1 MVGPDRI
8 GAWIDHMAREQ
19 EKNHG
24 ELTVEKAK
32 TMLALCALIQQAA
45 TDFLIKH
52 QMENTP

>member
-1 MVGPDRI
+1 MVGPDRL
-8 GAWIDHMAREQ
+8 GAWIGHMAREQ

-32 TMLALCALIQQAA
+32 TMLALSVLIQQAA

-52 QMENTP
+52 QMEDTS